1 MVSRV
6 EQGSPAAEAD
16 IADGDVIVSA
26 DRTAVTSVEQLR
38 EAAATAAEE
47 DRPLLLRVYKDGA
60 YSYVPVELDSV

>member
-1 MVSRV
+1 M
-6 EQGSPAAEAD
+6 
-16 IADGDVIVSA
+16 ADGDVIVSA